1 MYQHSRITAIAVVLT
16 AVFAGCGG
24 DTTEPGIPF
33 DPDAVVTLV
42 NDLVTPMDP
51 LVAPVAAV
59 REVFPVLVD
68 QGLTYDPA
76 TLAFASLQGRT
87 APTLRQ
93 VASDVQIP
101 AGLAGETFVYDADQ
115 SAWVTDSAR
124 TAPDSV
130 VRIIWYA
137 TDIGGNKV
145 FPLVEQGHVDLTDED
160 DGVGSRIGMR
170 MVATTDS
177 GDIVLAD
184 LTERQDTSTAGTTA
198 TARFEGQGYYDTGR
212 RIDFQMDYQLVT
224 ETAVVDSQYT
234 IDVRLTGPSSSLDWH
249 VSGSVDSTGTLDQ
262 VVDVTVS
269 DGGTPTRMVLDVT
282 IDASG
287 SQSGSGTLSHRGQ
300 DVARIDVNGF
310 DYAYTPA
317 GGGSFSLSQQ
327 ADLDSLIVTLY
338 FAGLDAL
345 SNLPLVLLFD

>member
-1 MYQHSRITAIAVVLT
+1 MYEHRRVTAIAVVLT
-16 AVFAGCGG
+16 TVLVGCNG
-24 DTTEPGIPF
+24 DTAGPALPPEIG
-33 DPDAVVTLV
+33 DAPNVVD
-42 NDLVTPMDP
+42 DLITPMEQ

-59 REVFPVLVD
+59 REAFPALVD
-68 QGLTYDPA
+68 QGLSYDPA
-76 TLAFASLQGRT
+76 TLAFAAPLGMME
-87 APTLRQ
+87 PTLRQ

-101 AGLAGETFVYDADQ
+101 ATLAGETFVYDVDQ
-115 SAWVTDSAR
+115 SAWVTDPAR

-137 TDIGGNKV
+137 TDIGGSKV

-184 LTERQDTSTAGTTA
+184 LTERQDTSTAGTTQ
-198 TARFEGQGYYDTGR
+198 TARFEGQGYYDIDR
-212 RIDFQMDYQLVT
+212 RVDFQMDYELAT
-224 ETAVVDSQYT
+224 ETAAVDSQYT
-234 IDVRLTGPSSSLDWH
+234 IDVSLTGQSSSLDWH

-262 VVDVTVS
+262 LVDVTVS
-269 DGGTPTRMVLDVT
+269 DAGTPTRLVLNVT

-287 SQSGSGTLSHRGQ
+287 SQSGNGTLSHAGQ
-300 DVARIDVNGF
+300 DVARIDVAGF
-310 DYAYTPA
+310 DYSYTPS
-317 GGGSFSLSQQ
+317 GGGSFSLGQQ

-345 SNLPLVLLFD
+345 SRLPLVLLFD